1 MKLLD
6 TLKALSTAQKLALVG
21 AVAGVVFAMSLLVQ
35 GAVKQ
40 PMGLLYAGL
49 DPMHTGEVIAELEK
63 RGVEYEIRGE
73 AIFVPNSDR
82 DSVRFALAKDGLP
95 QQSVSGYELLDDV
108 NGFSIT
114 SEMYNATYWR
124 AKEGE
129 LTRTVLAI
137 PGVSSARVHIGAS
150 LRSGFSRS
158 GPSQTAS
165 VTLVSSN
172 RISASQAEAI
182 QYLVALAVSG
192 LDPADVAVIDPK
204 RGMLAG
210 PNIDRMEEPG
220 VVAEGQSSTLEQ
232 KILRLLEARVGPGN
246 ARVSV
251 TVDVNRQRQRVSEVV
266 FDPNSRVI
274 RNRTSND
281 TSEASGGG
289 GGGVTVSSNLPQGAG
304 SQGGGNSTVK
314 NSTESVVY
322 DINETRR
329 ETETLPG
336 EIERISVAVL
346 LNEQVLGFDA
356 NAEDSA
362 PLMRSLVADFEQLIL
377 SGAGLNADRG
387 DSLTVDLM
395 PFQELEVEELTPAP
409 GLVETLT
416 ERYFWSALQAILL
429 GLVVIVL
436 GFGVVRPLL
445 AQGAKSDLGTDAGAI
460 AGTTPALANDPVDP
474 LDYLKDYTRERQDE
488 TASLLQEWLNE
499 DRKALVNE

>member
-6 TLKALSTAQKLALVG
+6 TLKALSMAQKLALAG
-21 AVAGVVFAMSLLVQ
+21 ALAGVVIAMTMLMQ

-63 RGVEYEIRGE
+63 RGVDYEIRGE
-73 AIFVPNSDR
+73 AIFVPNSER
-82 DSVRFALAKDGLP
+82 DSVRFSLAKDGLP
-95 QQSVSGYELLDDV
+95 QQSVQGYELLDDV
-108 NGFSIT
+108 NGFSVT

-129 LTRTVLAI
+129 LTRTILAI

-172 RISASQAEAI
+172 RVSASQAEAI

-192 LDPADVAVIDPK
+192 LEPTDVAVIDPK
-204 RGMLAG
+204 RGLLAG
-210 PNIDRMEEPG
+210 PNVDRMEEPG
-220 VVAEGQSSTLEQ
+220 VMAEGQSSQLEQ

-281 TSEASGGG
+281 ISEASGGGGG

-304 SQGGGNSTVK
+304 GSGGGNSTVK

-362 PLMRSLVADFEQLIL
+362 PLMRSLVSDFEQLIL

-395 PFQELEVEELTPAP
+395 PFQEMEVEELTPAP

-445 AQGAKSDLGTDAGAI
+445 SQGPKSGLDTAVGA
-460 AGTTPALANDPVDP
+460 AAAPALTNEAPDA

>member
-1 MKLLD
+1 M
-6 TLKALSTAQKLALVG
+6 AQKLALAG
-21 AVAGVVFAMSLLVQ
+21 ALAGVVIAMTMLMQ

-63 RGVEYEIRGE
+63 RGVDYEIRGE
-73 AIFVPNSDR
+73 AIFVPNSER
-82 DSVRFALAKDGLP
+82 DSVRFSLAKDGLP
-95 QQSVSGYELLDDV
+95 QQSVQGYELLDDV
-108 NGFSIT
+108 NGFSVT

-129 LTRTVLAI
+129 LTRTILAI

-172 RISASQAEAI
+172 RVSASQAEAI

-192 LDPADVAVIDPK
+192 LEPADVAVIDPK
-204 RGMLAG
+204 RGLLAG
-210 PNIDRMEEPG
+210 PNVDRLEEPG
-220 VVAEGQSSTLEQ
+220 VMAEGQSSQLEQ

-281 TSEASGGG
+281 ISEASGGGGG

-304 SQGGGNSTVK
+304 GSGGGNSTVK

-362 PLMRSLVADFEQLIL
+362 PLMRSLVSDFEQLIL

-395 PFQELEVEELTPAP
+395 PFQEMEVEELTPAP

-416 ERYFWSALQAILL
+416 ERYFWSALQTILL

-445 AQGAKSDLGTDAGAI
+445 SQGPKSGLDTAVGA
-460 AGTTPALANDPVDP
+460 AAAPALTNEAPDA

>member
-1 MKLLD
+1 M
-6 TLKALSTAQKLALVG
+6 AQKLALAG
-21 AVAGVVFAMSLLVQ
+21 ALAGVVIAMTMLMQ

-63 RGVEYEIRGE
+63 RGVDYEIRGE
-73 AIFVPNSDR
+73 AIFVPNSER
-82 DSVRFALAKDGLP
+82 DSVRFSLAKDGLP
-95 QQSVSGYELLDDV
+95 QQSVQGYELLDDV
-108 NGFSIT
+108 NGFSVT

-129 LTRTVLAI
+129 LTRTILAI

-165 VTLVSSN
+165 VTLVASN

-192 LDPADVAVIDPK
+192 LEPADVAVIDPK
-204 RGMLAG
+204 RGLLAG
-210 PNIDRMEEPG
+210 PNVDRLEEPG
-220 VVAEGQSSTLEQ
+220 VMAEGQSSQLEQ

-281 TSEASGGG
+281 ISEASGGGGG

-304 SQGGGNSTVK
+304 GSGGGNSTVK

-362 PLMRSLVADFEQLIL
+362 PLMRSLVSDFEQLIL

-395 PFQELEVEELTPAP
+395 PFQEMEVEELTPAP

-416 ERYFWSALQAILL
+416 ERYFWSALQTILL

-445 AQGAKSDLGTDAGAI
+445 SQGPKSGLDTAVGA
-460 AGTTPALANDPVDP
+460 AAAPALTNEAPDA

>member
-1 MKLLD
+1 M
-6 TLKALSTAQKLALVG
+6 AQKLALAG
-21 AVAGVVFAMSLLVQ
+21 ALAGVVIAMTMLMQ

-63 RGVEYEIRGE
+63 RGVDYEIRGE
-73 AIFVPNSDR
+73 TIFVPNSER
-82 DSVRFALAKDGLP
+82 DSVRFSLAKDGLP
-95 QQSVSGYELLDDV
+95 QQSVQGYELLDDV
-108 NGFSIT
+108 NGFSVT

-129 LTRTVLAI
+129 LTRTILAI

-172 RISASQAEAI
+172 RVSASQAEAI

-192 LDPADVAVIDPK
+192 LEPADVAVIDPK
-204 RGMLAG
+204 RGLLAG
-210 PNIDRMEEPG
+210 PNVDRMEEPG
-220 VVAEGQSSTLEQ
+220 VMAEGQSSQLEQ

-281 TSEASGGG
+281 ISEASGGGGG

-304 SQGGGNSTVK
+304 GSGGGNSTVK

-362 PLMRSLVADFEQLIL
+362 PLMRSLVSDFEQLIL

-387 DSLTVDLM
+387 DSLTVELM
-395 PFQELEVEELTPAP
+395 PFQEMEVEELTPAP

-445 AQGAKSDLGTDAGAI
+445 SQGPKSGLDTAVGA
-460 AGTTPALANDPVDP
+460 AAAPALTNEAPDA

>member
-6 TLKALSTAQKLALVG
+6 TLKALSMAQKLALAG
-21 AVAGVVFAMSLLVQ
+21 ALAGVVIAMTMLMQ

-40 PMGLLYAGL
+40 PMGLLYSGL

-63 RGVEYEIRGE
+63 RGVDYEIRGE
-73 AIFVPNSDR
+73 AIFVPNSER
-82 DSVRFALAKDGLP
+82 DSVRFSLAKDGLP
-95 QQSVSGYELLDDV
+95 QQSVRGYELLDDV
-108 NGFSIT
+108 NGFSVT

-129 LTRTVLAI
+129 LTRTILAI
-137 PGVSSARVHIGAS
+137 PGVASARVHIGAS

-165 VTLVSSN
+165 VTLVASN

-192 LDPADVAVIDPK
+192 LEPTDVAVIDPK
-204 RGMLAG
+204 RGLLAG
-210 PNIDRMEEPG
+210 PNVDRMEEPG
-220 VVAEGQSSTLEQ
+220 VMAEGQSSHLEQ

-281 TSEASGGG
+281 ISEASGGGG

-304 SQGGGNSTVK
+304 GSSGSNSTVK

-362 PLMRSLVADFEQLIL
+362 PLMRSLVSDFEQLIL

-395 PFQELEVEELTPAP
+395 PFQEMEVEELTPAP

-445 AQGAKSDLGTDAGAI
+445 SQGPKTGLDTTAGA
-460 AGTTPALANDPVDP
+460 AAAPALTNEAPDA